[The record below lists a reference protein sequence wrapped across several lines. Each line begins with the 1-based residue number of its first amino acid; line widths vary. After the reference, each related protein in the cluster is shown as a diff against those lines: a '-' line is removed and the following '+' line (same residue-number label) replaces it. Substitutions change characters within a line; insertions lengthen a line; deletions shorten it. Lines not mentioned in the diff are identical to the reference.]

1 MAIFHHKNIIFFL
14 NRKLSFS
21 STLFYT
27 DYGYPPKI
35 GSAWLDGSNMKD
47 ILTEELIFPTGIAAD
62 YLNQR
67 LYFVDTKRHTV
78 ETIRY
83 DGSDRQIVKLF
94 DGKSDCEI
102 IWR

>member
-1 MAIFHHKNIIFFL
+1 
-14 NRKLSFS
+14 
-21 STLFYT
+21 
-27 DYGYPPKI
+27 
-35 GSAWLDGSNMKD
+35 MKD

-102 IWR
+102 I